1 MTSVDVFGR
10 QFKKTE
16 SSLKLL
22 SNGGLNSI
30 NDSLSIKIDPN
41 TSNILSLSANGV
53 MVSGIKSTGGVM
65 TGNLNMQN
73 NKITDLSDPVTDGDA
88 SNKKFVQAEIKSQSI
103 ATKLYIDA
111 LLNTKLDINMRED
124 LDMNGLKILNV
135 RNPVDPLD
143 AVNKMYVQ
151 IATQKD
157 DLTIEKL
164 IKTGDVM
171 F

>member
-103 ATKLYIDA
+103 ATK
-111 LLNTKLDINMRED
+111 
-124 LDMNGLKILNV
+124 
-135 RNPVDPLD
+135 
-143 AVNKMYVQ
+143 
-151 IATQKD
+151 
-157 DLTIEKL
+157 
-164 IKTGDVM
+164 
-171 F
+171 

>member
-1 MTSVDVFGR
+1 M
-10 QFKKTE
+10 
-16 SSLKLL
+16 
-22 SNGGLNSI
+22 
-30 NDSLSIKIDPN
+30 
-41 TSNILSLSANGV
+41 
-53 MVSGIKSTGGVM
+53 
-65 TGNLNMQN
+65 
-73 NKITDLSDPVTDGDA
+73 
-88 SNKKFVQAEIKSQSI
+88 QAEIKSQSI

-124 LDMNGLKILNV
+124 LDVNRLKILNV
-135 RNPVDPLD
+135 RNPIDPLD